1 MADIRIIRGQ
11 RIVPDVEQAL
21 RFAGYESKGA
31 AWERAEGMC
40 RDMAPLLRRSLQ
52 AKAVLAFT
60 EKRLYVILTLGAA
73 VSRQIDR
80 YQDDGDGLAAV
91 LFAAMADTCLFA
103 LEQQVLQQLRLICRQ
118 KGCGIV
124 CRHEP
129 GSDLPLSVQAD
140 AVCETAAGRT
150 AGVTVNA
157 AMALSPEKSMSLVF
171 DLCEDPAVFQ
181 VKHDCTACPKTDC
194 PQRQA
199 ESAREVRL
207 TCPGGCR
214 VHDYIQSQGTAL
226 AMPCG
231 GKGMCGK
238 CRVRVVRGRLPVTP
252 EDKRIFSEAQLAQGW
267 RLACKAVTREAVEI
281 VVPVQEQQG
290 FSALAAEAAD
300 EGALSLAADHDYGL
314 AVDIGTTTLAAALV
328 DCTDGKILATAT
340 AVNSQRSFGADVVS
354 RIGAACHGKG
364 KALQKAVRRDL
375 TRLMKQLLKDH
386 PGTAARCR
394 QMAIAANTTMLHL
407 LMGWPCDGLGDWPFH
422 PVSLGGKTYRAQEV
436 LGPQSPLADATVT
449 LLPGMSTYVGADI
462 TAGIWQCG
470 LASSDDVSLFVDLGT
485 NGEMVLGNKDQ
496 RFIASAPAG
505 PALEGGKLTWG
516 TGSVPGA
523 ICGVRIER
531 GRAKVRTIDH
541 TVPVGICG
549 TGILEAMAGLVRE
562 GLVDET
568 GKLVEPYFHK
578 GFPLASTLDYQRIT
592 LSQQD
597 IREIQ
602 MAKSAIRAGI
612 ESLIERSGISRQRVH
627 QVFLA
632 GGFGYYLDP
641 QKAAVIGLLPA
652 DLAERT
658 TAVGNT
664 SLKGAIGLLTG
675 AVTLEELQAI
685 AAGVEEIVLGNDEA
699 FQRLYIDYLNF

>member
-80 YQDDGDGLAAV
+80 YQDDGDELAAV

-226 AMPCG
+226 AMSCG
-231 GKGMCGK
+231 GKSMCGK

-685 AAGVEEIVLGNDEA
+685 AAGAEEIVLGNDEA